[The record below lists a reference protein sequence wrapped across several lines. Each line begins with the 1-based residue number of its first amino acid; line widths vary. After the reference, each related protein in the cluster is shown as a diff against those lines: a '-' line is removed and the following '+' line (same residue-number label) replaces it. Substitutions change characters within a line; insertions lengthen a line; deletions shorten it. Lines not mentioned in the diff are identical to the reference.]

1 MSHRKH
7 CRARGFTLLEVLIAI
22 TVLSTGLLA
31 LAALVAKT
39 ASTADSS
46 RYTSTQSL
54 LASAKL
60 DELNQYLGTDTRI
73 QVVAGTTAGS
83 LTANT
88 TQVVGTDII
97 PYFDVL
103 QVSSGNGGIVESASD
118 ADANGNPIYDTITH
132 TPDGSISPQPVQNA
146 SAPAADPT
154 TLTFTRR
161 WMIEKDPVLNGAPAI
176 GTERITVSVSV
187 STQPPTPPFQM
198 TMVRAYD

>member
-1 MSHRKH
+1 MPRPSRFHLLEGPMSHRKH

-83 LTANT
+83 LTANA
-88 TQVVGTDII
+88 TQVVGTDI
-97 PYFDVL
+97 
-103 QVSSGNGGIVESASD
+103 
-118 ADANGNPIYDTITH
+118 
-132 TPDGSISPQPVQNA
+132 
-146 SAPAADPT
+146 
-154 TLTFTRR
+154 
-161 WMIEKDPVLNGAPAI
+161 
-176 GTERITVSVSV
+176 
-187 STQPPTPPFQM
+187 
-198 TMVRAYD
+198 